1 MSKQS
6 KKDIYVQSNKAID
19 ELLESNESRLDK
31 EFLMV
36 LNNIKRT
43 LADAYEKFG
52 RDGILTREEMVKYG
66 RLNKLEQYLLE
77 QIQTLNNKQI
87 RLTKEAIRETF
98 QESYYRYGYMIENE
112 TEFKIYEVLDK
123 ESIDES
129 IYNPLNPIKWD
140 ERVRI
145 NNENM
150 MRQLKE
156 DISQALI
163 IGSAYS
169 VIAEMITKR
178 FTIGSNKGKKI
189 VRFESRRAQ
198 EKADF
203 ESMKRANEVT
213 EKISIETKKQW
224 VSAKDSRV
232 RDNHRHLD
240 GEIIGIDESFTS
252 RSGATALAPRQFG
265 IPSEDINCRCTAIH
279 AFFDETGN
287 RIGGNQMRARNNGDK
302 NIGTIVPYQKY
313 QDWKKDLENR

>member
-1 MSKQS
+1 MKKQS
-6 KKDIYVQSNKAID
+6 KKDIYLQSNKVID
-19 ELLESNESRLDK
+19 ELLENNENQLDK
-31 EFLMV
+31 EFLLV

-77 QIQTLNNKQI
+77 QIQLLNTKQI

-112 TEFKIYEVLDK
+112 TEFKIYEVLSK
-123 ESIDES
+123 EFIDES

-169 VIAEMITKR
+169 VIAGMITKR
-178 FTIGSNKGKKI
+178 ITTGSNKGKKI

-203 ESMKRANEVT
+203 ESMKKSSEVT
-213 EKISIETKKQW
+213 KKIKVETKKQW
-224 VSAKDSRV
+224 VSAKDGRV
-232 RDNHRHLD
+232 RDTHQHLD
-240 GEIIGIDESFTS
+240 GQTVSINESFTS
-252 RSGATALAPRQFG
+252 SSGATALAPKQFG
-265 IPSEDINCRCTAIH
+265 VPSEDINCRCTAIH
-279 AFFDETGN
+279 TFYDEDGN
-287 RIGGNQMRARNNGDK
+287 RVGGNEMRARNNGDK

-313 QDWKKDLENR
+313 QDWKKDLEDR